1 MVDPRTN
8 VFCVAPTSSNEAT
21 NSSKTL
27 AVSFSWFYKTKKKYI
42 HWWAGNQS
50 RFSWMNICRNRNIVF
65 VNQKYITGIRIH
77 PTLSKISGHPGIL
90 TPKIVGGLPDFSTWE
105 STGLPCFTPV
115 CTSIYGTDAHMF
127 WRTIRFIDMVISL
140 IPMIFPPLICILHPN
155 HRSYWWVYNLQ
166 FVIWPDWP
174 PYS

>member
-27 AVSFSWFYKTKKKYI
+27 AVSFSWFYKTNKKYI

-90 TPKIVGGLPDFSTWE
+90 TPKIVGGLPDFSTCLYIDLWHGCPHVLMDYQIYWHGNLLD
-105 STGLPCFTPV
+105 SHDISPLNLHTP
-115 CTSIYGTDAHMF
+115 SK
-127 WRTIRFIDMVISL
+127 
-140 IPMIFPPLICILHPN
+140 P
-155 HRSYWWVYNLQ
+155 
-166 FVIWPDWP
+166 
-174 PYS
+174 